1 MSEYVEDSSNTIFQV
16 FNEFAEFLNCIY
28 FFHMSDNKHIKNMAL
43 NSMRSH
49 VRAISDFFLKTNDGK
64 YKDDLR
70 YVDILNTTDDLSISV
85 SVDIRTFINK
95 STAHIS
101 KKRGTLSFDNKEYY
115 DLVKQMILTIRDFM
129 DRCETSLKTEYQSD
143 FQSEDV
149 KIQKD
154 FINKR
159 LAQVDECLINA

>member
-1 MSEYVEDSSNTIFQV
+1 MSGYVEDSSNTIFQV

-28 FFHMSDNKHIKNMAL
+28 YFHTSDNKHIKNMAL

-70 YVDILNTTDDLSISV
+70 YMDILNTTDDLSISV
-85 SVDIRTFINK
+85 SSDIRTFINK

-101 KKRGTLSFDNKEYY
+101 KKRGTLSLDNKEYY
-115 DLVKQMILTIRDFM
+115 DLIKQMVLTIRDFM
-129 DRCETSLKTEYQSD
+129 DRCETSLKTE
-143 FQSEDV
+143 
-149 KIQKD
+149 
-154 FINKR
+154 
-159 LAQVDECLINA
+159 